1 MADGILIDFKAAAQ
15 FLNEKR
21 FKHGIDGRLQAA
33 LGSYLSRVT
42 KKDLGKG
49 TKPLAPLTVRLR
61 TKGSKQQLRDTGGLR
76 RSIVWDRVTNGVEVG
91 SVLRYAAL
99 HQDGGTI
106 TPKKA
111 KKLAI
116 PATKEARA
124 MSSAFGVRKSLEN
137 FAKKY
142 GAIRFTPGT
151 IQAGGVILFYR
162 RESVD
167 VPARPYLFMNA
178 DREEAVSVI
187 VRNYLED
194 GQAS

>member
-1 MADGILIDFKAAAQ
+1 MADSILIDFKAAAQ

-21 FKHGIDGRLQAA
+21 FKHGLDGRLQAA
-33 LGSYLSRVT
+33 LGSYLARIT
-42 KKDLGKG
+42 QREMGNG
-49 TKPLAPLTVRLR
+49 TKGLAKLTLRLR
-61 TKGSKQQLRDTGGLR
+61 TKSSKRPLQDTGGLR
-76 RSIVWDRVTNGVEVG
+76 KSIVWDRVTNGVEVG
-91 SVLRYAAL
+91 SVLRYARL
-99 HQDGGTI
+99 HQEGGTI

-124 MSSAFGVRKSLEN
+124 MSSAFGVRKALEN

-151 IQAGGVILFYR
+151 IRAGDVILFYR
-162 RESVD
+162 RDSVD

-178 DREEAVSVI
+178 DREAKI
-187 VRNYLED
+187 VEIMQNYLED
-194 GQAS
+194 GQVQ

>member
-21 FKHGIDGRLQAA
+21 FKHGLDGRLQAA
-33 LGSYLSRVT
+33 LGAYLSRVT
-42 KKDLGKG
+42 KKDMGKG
-49 TKPLAPLTVRLR
+49 TSPLAPLTVRLR

-76 RSIVWDRVTNGVEVG
+76 RSIAWDRVANGVEVG
-91 SVLRYAAL
+91 SALKYAPL
-99 HQDGGTI
+99 HQHGGTI

-124 MSSAFGVRKSLEN
+124 MSSAFGVRKALEN

-151 IQAGGVILFYR
+151 IRAGDVILFYR

-178 DREEAVSVI
+178 DREERVAQIMQS
-187 VRNYLED
+187 YFED
-194 GQAS
+194 GQV